1 MRYEPAAPDA
11 RKGEFKTADSVAILR
26 ARLLGRPGAA
36 VSAAHDKK
44 FFDTF
49 MLVLGILFAITVGL
63 YVLSRSVS
71 ARTQEQHV
79 LADPLV
85 KAAVNERIQ
94 PVRKLAVAGKDNSAL
109 APPAQS
115 GGEGG
120 SGAAAGAAA
129 GGGKDMTGEEVFA
142 MACVVCHGSGVAGA
156 PKFGDA
162 AAWAPRI
169 AQGQAVLHQ
178 HALQGFQGKAGFMPP
193 KGGRTDL
200 SDQSVINA
208 VDHMVAKSK

>member
-1 MRYEPAAPDA
+1 
-11 RKGEFKTADSVAILR
+11 
-26 ARLLGRPGAA
+26 

-49 MLVLGILFAITVGL
+49 MLVLGILFAVTVGL
-63 YVLSRSVS
+63 YVLSRNVA

-85 KAAVNERIQ
+85 KAAVTERIQ

-109 APPAQS
+109 APAAQS

-120 SGAAAGAAA
+120 SGAAAGAPA
-129 GGGKDMTGEEVFA
+129 GGGKDMKGEEVFA

-169 AQGQAVLHQ
+169 AQGQSVLHQ
-178 HALQGFQGKAGFMPP
+178 HALQGFQGKGGFMPP

-208 VDHMVAKSK
+208 VDHMVANSK

>member
-1 MRYEPAAPDA
+1 
-11 RKGEFKTADSVAILR
+11 
-26 ARLLGRPGAA
+26 

-49 MLVLGILFAITVGL
+49 MMVLGILVAITVGI
-63 YVLSRSVS
+63 YILSRSVS

-85 KAAVNERIQ
+85 TAAVAERIQ

-109 APPAQS
+109 APP
-115 GGEGG
+115 G
-120 SGAAAGAAA
+120 GAAGESASAPAPA
-129 GGGKDMTGEEVFA
+129 QDMSGQEVFA

-156 PKFGDA
+156 PKLGDA
-162 AAWAPRI
+162 ANWAPRI
-169 AQGQAVLHQ
+169 AQGQAVLRQ
-178 HALQGFQGKAGFMPP
+178 HALQGYQGKDGFMPP

-208 VDHMVAKSK
+208 VDHMVQNSK